1 MIYKTLTN
9 CHREDI
15 RARYVAQKGVEAMA
29 LALETSRR
37 FARRVSDT
45 NDT

>member
-9 CHREDI
+9 YHQEDI
-15 RARYVAQKGVEAMA
+15 PARYVELKDEEAMA